1 MPYPWP
7 LAEANPAL
15 DKALQIAMGYLE
27 DTGRAYPYSETQ
39 RRVANAILAAW
50 QSGVRHQIRL
60 ANYGIAAIEQKMK
73 PAEMEQ
79 VSFYPRVS

>member
-1 MPYPWP
+1 MLYPWP
-7 LAEANPAL
+7 RAEANPVL
-15 DKALQIAMGYLE
+15 DQALQIAMGYLE
-27 DTGRAYPYSETQ
+27 GAGRAYPYSESQ
-39 RRVANAILAAW
+39 RRAASAILAAW

-60 ANYGIAAIEQKMK
+60 ANYGIAAIEQKMN